1 MYYKT
6 IMKRGANM
14 PLPTSIKE
22 KEKLMHEALPFEKSF
37 DAVER
42 TLIIGEK
49 SARLYFLDGFV
60 NGAILDKILA
70 NFIKVTKE
78 DMEKVSSSDE
88 FMSRF
93 VSGTEAVTEKE
104 LEQVVTY
111 FLSGFTIIM
120 IDGLSDAIVLDIRD
134 YPARETQEPEKE
146 KVMRGARDGFV
157 ETMIANCALIRRR
170 IRDPQFIYE
179 LMCIGRR
186 SRSDVAVAYIGD
198 LVDEKTLS
206 TIRKK
211 LSSIDTHAL
220 TMSLQSLAECLIRQ
234 RWYNPFPKVRMT
246 ERPDV
251 AAASLLEGNI
261 IIMVDTSPSVMIL
274 PTSVFEFLQEP
285 GDFYFSPF
293 VGTYLR
299 FVRNVSFFSTLFLT
313 PLWLLI
319 LENIDKLP
327 KWMQFLAIR
336 EEVFVPVVLQLLI
349 LEAAVD
355 VLRLASVNTPSMLG
369 NSLSIIG
376 ALLLGD
382 FAVKAGWLN
391 SDPILYMSFISIAS
405 FAQPSIEFNYSLKVM
420 RIVLLLLTYIFNL
433 WGFIGGLILCVVLV
447 ATNKTVMGTGYLYP
461 LIPFNWDA
469 LKKFIIRPKIQ
480 MKKNKGN

>member
-1 MYYKT
+1 MSL
-6 IMKRGANM
+6 
-14 PLPTSIKE
+14 PLSIKE
-22 KEKLMHEALPFEKSF
+22 KVQLMHDSLPFGKSF
-37 DAVER
+37 DTVER
-42 TLIIGEK
+42 KLIIGEK

-60 NGAILDKILA
+60 NGAILDKVLA

-78 DMEKVSSSDE
+78 DMQKITSSDD

-93 VSGTEAVTEKE
+93 VSGTEAVSEDKV
-104 LEQVVTY
+104 EQIVTY

-120 IDGLSDAIVLDIRD
+120 LDGVPDAIVMDIRD

-170 IRDPQFIYE
+170 IRDPKFVYE
-179 LMCIGRR
+179 LMCIGSR
-186 SRSDVAVAYIGD
+186 SRSDVAVAYID
-198 LVDEKTLS
+198 DMVDKKTL
-206 TIRKK
+206 K
-211 LSSIDTHAL
+211 LIKDKLNSIDTHAL
-220 TMSLQSLAECLIRQ
+220 TMSLESIAECLIRQ

-274 PTSVFEFLQEP
+274 PTSIFEFLQEP

-299 FVRNVSFFSTLFLT
+299 FVRNLSFFSTLILT

-319 LENIDKLP
+319 LENLNVLP
-327 KWMQFLAIR
+327 DWMQFLAVR
-336 EEVFVPVVLQLLI
+336 EEIFVPVILQLLI

-420 RIVLLLLTYIFNL
+420 RIILLLLTYFLDI
-433 WGFIGGLILCVVLV
+433 WGFVGGLVLCIVLI
-447 ATNKTVMGTGYLYP
+447 ATNKTVTGTGYLYP
-461 LIPFNWDA
+461 LIPFNWEA
-469 LKKFIIRPKIQ
+469 MKKFIIRPKIK
-480 MKKNKGN
+480 MKNK

>member
-1 MYYKT
+1 MSL
-6 IMKRGANM
+6 
-14 PLPTSIKE
+14 PLSIKE
-22 KEKLMHEALPFEKSF
+22 KEQLMHDSLPFGKSF
-37 DAVER
+37 DTVER
-42 TLIIGEK
+42 KLIIGEK

-60 NGAILDKILA
+60 NGAILDKVLA

-78 DMEKVSSSDE
+78 DMQKITSSDD

-93 VSGTEAVTEKE
+93 VSGSEAVSEDKV
-104 LEQVVTY
+104 EQIVTY

-120 IDGLSDAIVLDIRD
+120 LDGVPDAIVMDIRD

-170 IRDPQFIYE
+170 IRDPKFVYE
-179 LMCIGRR
+179 LMCIGSR
-186 SRSDVAVAYIGD
+186 SRSDVAVAYID
-198 LVDEKTLS
+198 DMVDKKTL
-206 TIRKK
+206 K
-211 LSSIDTHAL
+211 LIKDKLNSIDTHAL
-220 TMSLQSLAECLIRQ
+220 TMSLESIAECLIRQ

-274 PTSVFEFLQEP
+274 PTSIFEFLQEP

-299 FVRNVSFFSTLFLT
+299 FVRNLSFFSTLILT

-319 LENIDKLP
+319 LENLNVLP
-327 KWMQFLAIR
+327 DWMQFLAVR
-336 EEVFVPVVLQLLI
+336 EEIFVPVILQLLI

-420 RIVLLLLTYIFNL
+420 RIILLLLTYFLDI
-433 WGFIGGLILCVVLV
+433 WGFVGGLVLCIVLI
-447 ATNKTVMGTGYLYP
+447 ATNKTVTGTGYLYP
-461 LIPFNWDA
+461 LIPFNWEA
-469 LKKFIIRPKIQ
+469 MKKFIIRPKIK
-480 MKKNKGN
+480 MKNK

>member
-1 MYYKT
+1 MS
-6 IMKRGANM
+6 
-14 PLPTSIKE
+14 LPKDIKE
-22 KEKLMHEALPFEKSF
+22 KEKIMRDALPFGKSF

-42 TLIIGEK
+42 NLIIGEK
-49 SARLYFLDGFV
+49 SAKLYFLDGFV
-60 NGAILDKILA
+60 NGEILDKIIG
-70 NFIKVTKE
+70 NFRQVTKE
-78 DMEKVSSSDE
+78 DMEKILTAEE
-88 FMSRF
+88 FASRY

-104 LEQVVTY
+104 LEQIVTF
-111 FLSGFTIIM
+111 FLSGFTVIM
-120 IDGLSDAIVLDIRD
+120 VDGISDAVVLDVRD
-134 YPARETQEPEKE
+134 YPARQTQEPEKE

-170 IRDPQFIYE
+170 IRDPKFVFE
-179 LMCIGRR
+179 LMHIGTK
-186 SRSDVAVAYIGD
+186 SRSDVAIAYIGD
-198 LVDEKTLS
+198 MADKKTLDK
-206 TIRKK
+206 IRKK
-211 LSSIDTHAL
+211 LSQIETHAL
-220 TMSLQSLAECLIRQ
+220 TMSLESIAECLIRQ

-251 AAASLLEGNI
+251 AAASILEGNI
-261 IIMVDTSPSVMIL
+261 ILMVDTSPSVMIL
-274 PTSVFEFLQEP
+274 PTSIFEFLQEP

-299 FVRNVSFFSTLFLT
+299 FVRNISFFATLFLT

-319 LENIDKLP
+319 LENIEKLP
-327 KWMQFLAIR
+327 DWMQFLAVR
-336 EEVFVPVVLQLLI
+336 EEIFVPIMLQLLI

-420 RIVLLLLTYIFNL
+420 RIILLLLTYFFDI
-433 WGFIGGLILCVVLV
+433 WGFVGGLVLCVVLV
-447 ATNKTVMGTGYLYP
+447 ATNKTVTGTGYLYP
-461 LIPFNWDA
+461 LIPFDA
-469 LKKFIIRPKIQ
+469 KVLRKFIIRPKID
-480 MKKNKGN
+480 MKEK

>member
-1 MYYKT
+1 
-6 IMKRGANM
+6 M
-14 PLPTSIKE
+14 PLPKSIEE
-22 KEKLMHEALPFEKSF
+22 KEKLMYSALPFKKSF

-49 SARLYFLDGFV
+49 KAKLYFLDGFV
-60 NGAILDKILA
+60 NGEILDRVLA
-70 NFIKVTKE
+70 NFINVTKE
-78 DMEKVSSSDE
+78 EMEALVSVED
-88 FMSRF
+88 FMSRYI
-93 VSGTEAVTEKE
+93 SGTEAVTEKE
-104 LEQVVTY
+104 LEQVVTN

-120 IDGLSDAIVLDIRD
+120 LDGFSDAIVLDIRD
-134 YPARETQEPEKE
+134 YPSRGTQEPEKE

-170 IRDPQFIYE
+170 IRDPEFVYE
-179 LMCIGRR
+179 LMCIGKR
-186 SRSDVAVAYIGD
+186 SRTDVAVAYIGD
-198 LVDEKTLS
+198 MVDKKTLDL
-206 TIRKK
+206 IKDK
-211 LSSIDTHAL
+211 LSRIETHAL
-220 TMSLQSLAECLIRQ
+220 TMSLQSIAECLIRQ

-299 FVRNVSFFSTLFLT
+299 TVRNFSFFSTLILT

-319 LENIDKLP
+319 LENIERLP
-327 KWMQFLAIR
+327 SWMQFLAVK
-336 EEVFVPVVLQLLI
+336 EEISVPIVLQLLI

-391 SDPILYMSFISIAS
+391 SAPILYMSFISIAS
-405 FAQPSIEFNYSLKVM
+405 FAQPSIEFNYSLKMM
-420 RIVLLLLTYIFNL
+420 RIILLLLTYFFNL
-433 WGFIGGLILCVVLV
+433 WGFAGGILLCIVLV
-447 ATNKTVMGTGYLYP
+447 ATNKTVTGTGYLYP
-461 LIPFNWDA
+461 LIPFNWQA
-469 LKKFIIRPKIQ
+469 LKKFLIRPKIK
-480 MKKNKGN
+480 MKKR

>member
-1 MYYKT
+1 
-6 IMKRGANM
+6 M
-14 PLPTSIKE
+14 PLPITIEE
-22 KEKLMHEALPFEKSF
+22 KEKLMHENLPFGRSF

-42 TLIIGEK
+42 KLIIGEK
-49 SARLYFLDGFV
+49 GARLYFLDGFV
-60 NGAILDKILA
+60 NGAILDKVLA
-70 NFIKVTKE
+70 NFIKVTEEEVKNVNNSE
-78 DMEKVSSSDE
+78 E

-93 VSGTEAVTEKE
+93 VSGTEAVSEDRI
-104 LEQVVTY
+104 EQIVTY

-120 IDGLSDAIVLDIRD
+120 LDGFDDAIILDIRD

-170 IRDPQFIYE
+170 IRDPKFVYE
-179 LMCIGRR
+179 LMCIGER
-186 SRSDVAVAYIGD
+186 SRSDVTIAYIDD
-198 LVDEKTLS
+198 LVDKKALEK
-206 TIRKK
+206 IKAK
-211 LSSIDTHAL
+211 LASIETHAL
-220 TMSLQSLAECLIRQ
+220 TMSLQSIAECLIRQ

-251 AAASLLEGNI
+251 AAASILEGNI

-274 PTSVFEFLQEP
+274 PTSIFEFLQEP

-299 FVRNVSFFSTLFLT
+299 FVRNASFFSTLVLT

-319 LENIDKLP
+319 LENLDNLP
-327 KWMQFLAIR
+327 RWMQFLDVNEKI
-336 EEVFVPVVLQLLI
+336 FVPIVLQLLI

-391 SDPILYMSFISIAS
+391 SAPILYMSFISIAS

-420 RIVLLLLTYIFNL
+420 RIILLLLTYFFDI
-433 WGFIGGLILCVVLV
+433 WGFVGGLVLCVVLI
-447 ATNKTVMGTGYLYP
+447 ATNKTVTGSGYLYP
-461 LIPFNWDA
+461 LIPFNWQA
-469 LKKFIIRPKIQ
+469 LKKFIIRPKIK
-480 MKKNKGN
+480 MSKK

>member
-1 MYYKT
+1 
-6 IMKRGANM
+6 M
-14 PLPTSIKE
+14 PLPTSIEE
-22 KEKLMHEALPFEKSF
+22 KERLMHNALPFGKSF

-42 TLIIGEK
+42 KLVIGER

-60 NGAILDKILA
+60 NGAILDKVLG
-70 NFIKVTKE
+70 NFMGVTKDE
-78 DMEKVSSSDE
+78 MERIKSADE
-88 FMSRF
+88 FASRY
-93 VSGTEAVTEKE
+93 VSGTEAVMEKE

-111 FLSGFTIIM
+111 FLSGFTVIIV
-120 IDGLSDAIVLDIRD
+120 DGFSDAIVMDIRD

-146 KVMRGARDGFV
+146 KVMRGSRDGFV
-157 ETMIANCALIRRR
+157 ETLISNCALIRRR
-170 IRDPQFIYE
+170 IRDPKFVYE
-179 LMCIGRR
+179 LMNIGQR

-198 LVDEKTLS
+198 MVDEKTL
-206 TIRKK
+206 KK
-211 LSSIDTHAL
+211 IKDKLASIETHAL
-220 TMSLQSLAECLIRQ
+220 TMSLQSIAECLIRQ
-234 RWYNPFPKVRMT
+234 RWYNPFPKMRMT

-274 PTSVFEFLQEP
+274 PTSIFEFLQEP

-299 FVRNVSFFSTLFLT
+299 FVRNISFFSDSVLT

-319 LENIDKLP
+319 LENIEKLP
-327 KWMQFLAIR
+327 DWMQFLAVR
-336 EEVFVPVVLQLLI
+336 EEVFVPIVLQLLI

-420 RIVLLLLTYIFNL
+420 RIILLLLTYFFNI
-433 WGFIGGLILCVVLV
+433 WGFAGCLGC
-447 ATNKTVMGTGYLYP
+447 NK
-461 LIPFNWDA
+461 
-469 LKKFIIRPKIQ
+469 
-480 MKKNKGN
+480 